1 MSPTDISTIENSSL
15 YYVLTVCSVVLAVGF
30 LIVSEV
36 IMNNHKKHYPV
47 GAKVKK
53 PPLVVLFLT
62 LAGISIIPFA
72 VLVIRKYLGSI
83 SGNYTTLMGTVRLLA
98 QGFLYTFGIFFFTI
112 IFSLPL
118 GLIVAAGKMSKIKTI
133 SVIFKVYVSVLRG
146 TPLMLQLLLVYFGPY
161 YLFGISTGNIEI
173 GPFNYRFIA
182 SIIGFSL
189 NYAAYF
195 AEIFRGGIQSMP
207 KGQYEAAQVLGFSK
221 MQTYFKIILPQVVKR
236 VLPSVGNEIITL
248 VKDTSL
254 AQVLAVTEM
263 FTQASALAS
272 AQVSVMPFIVAGLF
286 YYLMNVIIESVLGV
300 IEKSM
305 SYYS

>member
-1 MSPTDISTIENSSL
+1 MGPTDISTIENNY
-15 YYVLTVCSVVLAVGF
+15 YYVLTVLSIVLAVGC

-53 PPLVVLFLT
+53 PPIVVVLLAVAGLALLPFLVLVV
-62 LAGISIIPFA
+62 
-72 VLVIRKYLGSI
+72 RKYLTSVT
-83 SGNYTTLMGTVRLLA
+83 GNYKTLFSTVKILG
-98 QGFLYTFGIFFFTI
+98 QGFAFSFGIFFFTI

-133 SVIFKVYVSVLRG
+133 SVFFKVYVSVLRG

-161 YLFGISTGNIEI
+161 YLFGVQTGSIEI

-286 YYLMNVIIESVLGV
+286 YYLMNVIIETLLGLL
-300 IEKSM
+300 EKKM